1 MDSRL
6 EQLKQRL
13 RNPLG
18 TLAKGDGGG
27 AYQQAVQQGRQR
39 AEEHGGGAYL
49 QAVQHVQYMAEPPR
63 ISGGQPQL
71 GQEYCNAEAGAA
83 AASSSRD
90 LSASSGQEQP
100 QGAAVVSQERECD
113 EAQEGEEEEA
123 RDWVLREMEGDMFDF
138 EADLAAEEDD

>member
-1 MDSRL
+1 MESRL

-27 AYQQAVQQGRQR
+27 AYQQAVQQGGQR
-39 AEEHGGGAYL
+39 AVGGAYQ

-90 LSASSGQEQP
+90 LSASAGQEQP
-100 QGAAVVSQERECD
+100 QRAAVVSQERDCD
-113 EAQEGEEEEA
+113 DAQEGEEEEA
-123 RDWVLREMEGDMFDF
+123 RDRMLREMEGDMFDF